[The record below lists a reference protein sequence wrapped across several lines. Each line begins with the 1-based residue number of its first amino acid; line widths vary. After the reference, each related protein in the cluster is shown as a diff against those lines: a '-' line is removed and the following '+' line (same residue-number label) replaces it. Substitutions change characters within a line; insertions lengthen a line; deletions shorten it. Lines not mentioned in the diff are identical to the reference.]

1 MAALRA
7 RAMVGAM
14 SATRRALWL
23 PALALA
29 TAALAEPRDLPGTR
43 GTLRTAGSPL
53 ALTLADAA
61 GHAAARLLP
70 GGLAWID
77 ASGARHA
84 LGEVR
89 HAERDGNTLS
99 LSDADAAQLTAR
111 WLGERT
117 LELVFTPPPGSRV
130 RFLEA
135 RLALAPGEAIW
146 GLTERIQDGW
156 AIPFGPE
163 AAAIDLLP
171 REVGGL
177 DRRGESVAMWVV
189 PTVAAYAPFFTSSSG
204 YGLLVDGTWPGRF
217 DVGDSEPDVLSLRFE
232 AGEPK
237 QLRLFLFLGG
247 PREVVAAYTA
257 LTGRPR
263 RPPDWALRHWIWH
276 DEHRLAAPSEA
287 HGIAMNAEVAEDLRW
302 HEQLGLPAGVYL
314 FDRPW
319 TPDKFGFGSLPLR
332 FDPERFPNAREM
344 LATLAARGWQT
355 LVWSAAFAV
364 EGSDFGSR
372 ARAEGWLAPGSDKVL
387 DLTRPEAR
395 AFWKD
400 AHVAFLREHGV
411 RGIKLDRGE
420 EFIPSRAEDRWADG
434 RSGRELRNAYP
445 LLQLSLYEEILR
457 AAWGDDF
464 VLVARA
470 TYTGAQRHGQVWAGD
485 LPGRQLIGLAPGPD
499 LGLRAAL
506 IGMLRCGF
514 LGLPFWGSDVG
525 GYYGFEEREVFA
537 RWLELGVFS
546 PLFEIGGIGSRWP
559 WAMPGEPQRD
569 EELIAIYRDSIRLR
583 HALLPYLARHADEA
597 ARSGLPLA
605 RAIVFDHPED
615 PSWWNVWDEYLLGD
629 ALLVAPVWRVGQRE
643 REVKLPPGEWED
655 YWDRSRRY
663 IGPTT
668 IRAAAPLD
676 RIPVFVRAGQLL
688 PTLAPLA
695 ARSADAPLGLL
706 PTLAPLAARS
716 ADAPLASERRPS
728 LRSSPH
734 PP

>member
-1 MAALRA
+1 VYLAVGRGARSLAALRA
-7 RAMVGAM
+7 RAMVAAV
-14 SATRRALWL
+14 SSTRRDLSRCL
-23 PALALA
+23 PTLALVLA
-29 TAALAEPRDLPGTR
+29 AAALAEPAELAGLR
-43 GTLRTAGSPL
+43 GTLRADGAPL
-53 ALTLADAA
+53 QLTLADAA
-61 GHAAARLLP
+61 GRTTAELLP

-77 ASGARHA
+77 ASGARHTPFA
-84 LGEVR
+84 EPR
-89 HAERDGNTLS
+89 AERDGDTLS
-99 LSDADAAQLTAR
+99 LFAADEAKLTAR

-117 LELVFTPPPGSRV
+117 LELVFAPPPKAPV

-146 GLTERIQDGW
+146 GLTERIRDGW
-156 AIPFGPE
+156 SIPFGPE
-163 AAAIDLLP
+163 AALIDLLP

-177 DRRGESVAMWVV
+177 DRRGESVSMWVV
-189 PTVAAYAPFFTSSSG
+189 PTVAAYAPFFTSSAG
-204 YGLLVDGTWPGRF
+204 YGLLVDGSWPGRF

-232 AGEPK
+232 SGEP
-237 QLRLFLFLGG
+237 QRLRLFLFLGG

-263 RPPDWALRHWIWH
+263 RPPDWALGHWIWH
-276 DEHRLAAPSEA
+276 DEHRVAAASEA
-287 HGIAMNAEVAEDLRW
+287 HGALMNAEVADDLRW

-319 TPDKFGFGSLPLR
+319 TAGKFGFGALPLR
-332 FDPERFPNAREM
+332 FDPERFPNARAM
-344 LATLAARGWQT
+344 LGTLAAQGWQT
-355 LVWSAAFAV
+355 MVWSAAFAV
-364 EGSDFGSR
+364 DGTDLGRR
-372 ARAEGWLAPGSDKVL
+372 AREGGWLAPRSDKIL
-387 DLTRPEAR
+387 DLTHKEAR

-420 EFIPSRAEDRWADG
+420 EFIPSRADDRWADG

-457 AAWGDDF
+457 EAWGDDF
-464 VLVARA
+464 ALVARA

-485 LPGRQLIGLAPGPD
+485 LPGRQLIGLAPGPE

-514 LGLPFWGSDVG
+514 LGQPFWGSDVG

-537 RWLELGVFS
+537 RWLELGAFS

-559 WAMPGEPQRD
+559 WAMPREPRRD
-569 EELIAIYRDSIRLR
+569 EELIAIYRDMIRLR

-605 RAIVFDHPED
+605 RAVVFDHPED

-629 ALLVAPVWRVGQRE
+629 ALLVAPVWRVGERE

-655 YWDRSRRY
+655 YWDRASRHT
-663 IGPTT
+663 GPAT
-668 IRAAAPLD
+668 IRVAAPLG
-676 RIPVFVRAGQLL
+676 RIPVFVRAGAAV
-688 PTLAPLA
+688 PPPPAPGA
-695 ARSADAPLGLL
+695 APR
-706 PTLAPLAARS
+706 
-716 ADAPLASERRPS
+716 
-728 LRSSPH
+728 
-734 PP
+734 